1 MSLFNVMDVSSSALQ
16 AQSVRL
22 NTVASNIANADSVS
36 SSAEGA
42 YRSRQPVFSTVMRDA
57 FDDSVAGVRVSEI
70 VTTDAAPV
78 RQYSPEHPMSDDEGY
93 IYYSNVNPV
102 AEMANMMSAS
112 RSYQNS
118 VEAMKT
124 ARQLLLHTLNIGQ

>member
-22 NTVASNIANADSVS
+22 NTVASNIANAGVVS
-36 SSAEGA
+36 SSAEQA
-42 YRSRQPVFSTVMRDA
+42 YRARQPVFSTVMRDA
-57 FDDSVAGVRVSEI
+57 FNDSVAGVRVSEV
-70 VTTDAAPV
+70 VTTEAAPV
-78 RQYSPEHPMSDDEGY
+78 SQFSPGHPMADDSGY
-93 IYYSNVNPV
+93 IYFSNVNPV
-102 AEMANMMSAS
+102 AEMANMISAS

-124 ARQLLLHTLNIGQ
+124 ARQLLIQTLNIGR

>member
-22 NTVASNIANADSVS
+22 NTVASNIANADAVS
-36 SSAEGA
+36 SSSEDA
-42 YRSRQPVFSTVMRDA
+42 YRSRQPVFTTVMRDV
-57 FDDSVAGVRVSEI
+57 FDDAVAGVRVSEV

-78 RQYSPEHPMSDDEGY
+78 RQFSPEHPMADDEGY
-93 IYYSNVNPV
+93 IYFSNVNPV
-102 AEMANMMSAS
+102 AEMANMISAS

-118 VEAMKT
+118 IEAMKT
-124 ARQLLLHTLNIGQ
+124 ARQLMIHTLNIGR

>member
-1 MSLFNVMDVSSSALQ
+1 MSLFNVLDVSGSALS

-36 SSAEGA
+36 TTAEGA

-57 FDDSVAGVRVSEI
+57 FNDSVAGVRVSDI
-70 VTTDAAPV
+70 VETDAAPV
-78 RQYSPEHPMSDDEGY
+78 RQYAPEHPMADGEGY
-93 IYYSNVNPV
+93 IYYSNVNAV
-102 AEMANMMSAS
+102 EEMANMISAS

-118 VEAMKT
+118 IEAMNT
-124 ARQLLLHTLNIGQ
+124 AKQLLIHTLNIGR

>member
-1 MSLFNVMDVSSSALQ
+1 MSLFNVLDVSSSALQ

-36 SSAEGA
+36 STAEGA

-57 FDDSVAGVRVSEI
+57 FDDAVAGVRVSDI

-78 RQYSPEHPMSDDEGY
+78 RQFSPEHPMSDENGY
-93 IYYSNVNPV
+93 IYYSNVNAV
-102 AEMANMMSAS
+102 AEMANMISAS

-124 ARQLLLHTLNIGQ
+124 ARQMLLQTLNIGR